1 VTLPTFFIVSVAKAG
16 TTSLHHYLD
25 LHPEIQMSANAS
37 V

>member
-1 VTLPTFFIVSVAKAG
+1 VTLPTCFIISAREAE
-16 TTSLHHYLD
+16 TTSVHHHQD

>member
-1 VTLPTFFIVSVAKAG
+1 VILPTFIISAAKAG